1 MADTTAELMQGDP
14 SSKKGAAPP
23 PVVAG
28 GAPGGWWPGFRDYI
42 LETKSEI
49 KRITW
54 PTQDLWV
61 NSSVITL
68 LTIFSLSLLMAF
80 YNAVFNFVAGWLFS

>member
-14 SSKKGAAPP
+14 QKGAAAPP
-23 PVVAG
+23 PVAAG
-28 GAPGGWWPGFRDYI
+28 GASGGWWPAFRDYL
-42 LETKSEI
+42 LETRGEI
-49 KRITW
+49 RRITW
-54 PTQDLWV
+54 PSQDIWV

-68 LTIFSLSLLMAF
+68 LTILTLSLLMAI